1 MSSDKTF
8 TDGYKD
14 KTGEFRAKYISALNY
29 WNGVLDIIV
38 KLNLHDKPDVS
49 FIEELEQEL
58 EQLETANSNGLV
70 YMKGKMYTMK
80 DIIALHGEE
89 RSDKNNITEFCY
101 ILKDTIKYTDD
112 SDLKEVPE
120 MLSPAEFLQALKVAG
135 PSEETKSTEKED
147 VTRETQSDGGDSN
160 KESNTTTN
168 QKEKE
173 NKMTNAEKEVLKE
186 TLREGFDEHFDDILA
201 AAERAAKESSDK
213 TTKGVKEEFPSVPR
227 KRKMSTMKKVT
238 IGTVTVAA
246 LASAGY
252 AAYKYFFKK

>member
-58 EQLETANSNGLV
+58 EQLETSNANGLV
-70 YMKGKMYTMK
+70 YMTGAMYTIK
-80 DIIALHGEE
+80 DIMAFHGKE
-89 RSDKNNITEFCY
+89 RSDKNKITEFCY
-101 ILKDTIKYTDD
+101 VLKDAMKYTDD
-112 SDLKEVPE
+112 SDLKEVPG
-120 MLSPAEFLQALKVAG
+120 LPPPAALLQTLTIDRA
-135 PSEETKSTEKED
+135 SEETISTEKED

-173 NKMTNAEKEVLKE
+173 NKMNTTNEKLNEEFLKNA
-186 TLREGFDEHFDDILA
+186 DEAIN
-201 AAERAAKESSDK
+201 K
-213 TTKGVKEEFPSVPR
+213 TTREVKEEFPSVPK

-246 LASAGY
+246 LAGAGY